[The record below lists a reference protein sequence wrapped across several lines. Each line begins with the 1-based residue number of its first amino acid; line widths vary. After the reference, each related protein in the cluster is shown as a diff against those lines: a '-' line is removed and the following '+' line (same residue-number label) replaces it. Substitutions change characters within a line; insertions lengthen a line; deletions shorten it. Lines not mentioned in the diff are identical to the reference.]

1 MRAGSFEQRMS
12 LSIDLPEKLT
22 GKLLLKVNLDVVK
35 NRLRLEYRRVQVH
48 RAEEI

>member
-1 MRAGSFEQRMS
+1 MRAGSFEQRMG

-35 NRLRLEYRRVQVH
+35 YRLRLECRRVQVH
-48 RAEEI
+48 RTKGI